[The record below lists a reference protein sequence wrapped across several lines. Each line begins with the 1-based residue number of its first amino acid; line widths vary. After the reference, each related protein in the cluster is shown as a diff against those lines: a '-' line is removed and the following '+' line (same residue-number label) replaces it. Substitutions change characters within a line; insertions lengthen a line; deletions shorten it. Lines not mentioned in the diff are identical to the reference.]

1 MLETRNVSV
10 FYGRHR
16 ALENV
21 SPTVCKGE
29 IVVMLGAN
37 GAGKSTFLRAVAGQT
52 AQARRRQRAD
62 GWADI
67 TRRPPHEIVETG
79 IALVP
84 EDRGIFADL
93 TVQENLFSAPIPSAR
108 GRSRRR
114 IWSACSACFPS
125 SSERRKQLVRTMSG
139 GERQMVA
146 IGRAMMSA
154 PTILMLDEPSLGLA
168 PLLCTELFR
177 TLARIKEAGVGIFLV
192 EQNARQ
198 SLAIADRGY
207 LLDNG
212 HIVGAD
218 TRPSVVEG
226 RKGQSGISGRRAR
239 FLPPRRAAENSH
251 SKICFA
257 AVGGRLL
264 AVASGVHSSSRRGF
278 LQIDTARAAGPRK
291 GIAREQIDP
300 DDFIRCKA
308 NPAAQSSYF
317 CCCIDSLKRLPRDG
331 GIALSCWRCDASP
344 FSWAV
349 SGRRLAGRARERSA
363 SESQRSSASRT
374 FCWLPNCSGP

>member
-1 MLETRNVSV
+1 MLESRNVSV

-21 SPTVCKGE
+21 SASVSKGE

-37 GAGKSTFLRAVAGQT
+37 GAGKSTFLRAIAGQT
-52 AQARRRQRAD
+52 RKMD
-62 GWADI
+62 GAAVLIDGMDI
-67 TRRPPHEIVETG
+67 TQSPPHAIVETG

-93 TVQENLFSAPIPSAR
+93 TVHENLVLGAHPAR
-108 GRSRRR
+108 ARALETQNLDRVLSL
-114 IWSACSACFPS
+114 FPKLT
-125 SSERRKQLVRTMSG
+125 ERRKQLVRTMSG

-154 PTILMLDEPSLGLA
+154 PTILMLDEPSLGLS

-192 EQNARQ
+192 EQNAKQ

-218 TRPSVVEG
+218 S
-226 RKGQSGISGRRAR
+226 
-239 FLPPRRAAENSH
+239 
-251 SKICFA
+251 
-257 AVGGRLL
+257 
-264 AVASGVHSSSRRGF
+264 
-278 LQIDTARAAGPRK
+278 ARALANDEK
-291 GIAREQIDP
+291 V
-300 DDFIRCKA
+300 KA
-308 NPAAQSSYF
+308 AY
-317 CCCIDSLKRLPRDG
+317 LG
-331 GIALSCWRCDASP
+331 
-344 FSWAV
+344 
-349 SGRRLAGRARERSA
+349 E
-363 SESQRSSASRT
+363 
-374 FCWLPNCSGP
+374 

>member
-1 MLETRNVSV
+1 MLEARDISV

-21 SPTVCKGE
+21 SVSVSKGE

-52 AQARRRQRAD
+52 RKMPGGSVQMD
-62 GWADI
+62 GSDI
-67 TRRPPHEIVETG
+67 THRPPHEIVETG

-93 TVQENLFSAPIPSAR
+93 TVRENLTLGAHPAR
-108 GRSRRR
+108 ARPREAENLERVLSL
-114 IWSACSACFPS
+114 FPKLK
-125 SSERRKQLVRTMSG
+125 ERPKQLVRTMSG

-154 PTILMLDEPSLGLA
+154 PTILLLDEPSLGLA
-168 PLLCTELFR
+168 PLLCSELFR

-192 EQNARQ
+192 EQNAKQ

-218 TRPSVVEG
+218 S
-226 RKGQSGISGRRAR
+226 
-239 FLPPRRAAENSH
+239 AAALAKDE
-251 SKICFA
+251 KVKA
-257 AVGGRLL
+257 AYLG
-264 AVASGVHSSSRRGF
+264 
-278 LQIDTARAAGPRK
+278 
-291 GIAREQIDP
+291 E
-300 DDFIRCKA
+300 
-308 NPAAQSSYF
+308 
-317 CCCIDSLKRLPRDG
+317 
-331 GIALSCWRCDASP
+331 
-344 FSWAV
+344 
-349 SGRRLAGRARERSA
+349 
-363 SESQRSSASRT
+363 
-374 FCWLPNCSGP
+374 

>member
-1 MLETRNVSV
+1 MLESRNVSV

-21 SPTVCKGE
+21 SASVSKGE

-37 GAGKSTFLRAVAGQT
+37 GAGKSTFLRAIAGQT
-52 AQARRRQRAD
+52 RKMD
-62 GWADI
+62 GAAVLIDGMDI
-67 TRRPPHEIVETG
+67 THSPPHAIVETG

-93 TVQENLFSAPIPSAR
+93 TVHENLVLGAHPAR
-108 GRSRRR
+108 ARALETQNLDRVLSL
-114 IWSACSACFPS
+114 FPKLT
-125 SSERRKQLVRTMSG
+125 ERRKQLVRTMSG

-154 PTILMLDEPSLGLA
+154 PTILMLDEPSLGLS

-192 EQNARQ
+192 EQNAKQ

-218 TRPSVVEG
+218 S
-226 RKGQSGISGRRAR
+226 
-239 FLPPRRAAENSH
+239 
-251 SKICFA
+251 
-257 AVGGRLL
+257 
-264 AVASGVHSSSRRGF
+264 
-278 LQIDTARAAGPRK
+278 ARALANDGK
-291 GIAREQIDP
+291 V
-300 DDFIRCKA
+300 KA
-308 NPAAQSSYF
+308 AY
-317 CCCIDSLKRLPRDG
+317 LG
-331 GIALSCWRCDASP
+331 
-344 FSWAV
+344 
-349 SGRRLAGRARERSA
+349 E
-363 SESQRSSASRT
+363 
-374 FCWLPNCSGP
+374 